1 MPDAPLT
8 RDLPE
13 GGGSLKKAIGEYRK
27 SSTPENLFRV
37 LQLLRDSWVWIPCSA
52 VLSSADS
59 AAMEKLVKDAQENGG
74 LESLVGRTITNQDAI
89 RMVPDIL
96 QNGSQYFFPAF
107 TSQEEMGEYG
117 SRFSK
122 VEQPFTDAIRLAENS
137 RQEVAGIV
145 INAFSGPFVVPKE
158 LFGLIAGPESA
169 IRQP

>member
-1 MPDAPLT
+1 M
-8 RDLPE
+8 
-13 GGGSLKKAIGEYRK
+13 
-27 SSTPENLFRV
+27 

-137 RQEVAGIV
+137 RQEVADIV